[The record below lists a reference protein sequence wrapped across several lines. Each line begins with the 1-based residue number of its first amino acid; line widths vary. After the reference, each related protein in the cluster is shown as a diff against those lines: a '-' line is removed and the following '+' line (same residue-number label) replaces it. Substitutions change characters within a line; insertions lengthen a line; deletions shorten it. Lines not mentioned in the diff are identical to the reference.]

1 MISNSLEQVID
12 WYSAERVDDKRVL
25 HHVCVTRDVFQ
36 ARLDT
41 FFQEIVRVGGF
52 SEDEAA
58 LLVAVAGEIGNN
70 CFDHNLGQWP
80 NSIGCWFSW
89 DIFKEKNQLMVII
102 SDRGRGI
109 LNSLRQIKPDLSTER
124 EALHIAFEQKI
135 SGRAPEKR
143 GNGLKFVRSVINH
156 HEQRKLVFYSG
167 SEGMEFGGL
176 GDRGEI
182 ENKIGTGKMNKIG
195 TGTFAALVWGEL

>member
-1 MISNSLEQVID
+1 MTHNHLEQALA
-12 WYSAERVDDKRVL
+12 WYCAEKIDDKKIPAP
-25 HHVCVTRDVFQ
+25 VCLTRDVFQ

-52 SEDEAA
+52 SEGEAA

-80 NSIGCWFSW
+80 GTIGCWFSW
-89 DIFKEKNQLMVII
+89 DVLKKENQLLVII
-102 SDRGRGI
+102 ADRGRGI
-109 LNSLRQIKPDLSTER
+109 LNSLKQIKPDLQTEK

-156 HEQRKLVFYSG
+156 HGQRRLLFYSG
-167 SEGMEFGGL
+167 SESMEFGGL
-176 GDRGEI
+176 GSIENI
-182 ENKIGTGKMNKIG
+182 ENKMNRDRMNKEG
-195 TGTFAALVWGEL
+195 TGTCAVLVWGKS